1 MAKINF
7 RVLLRPLSECQ
18 GFLEMTAPELRVLVA
33 LIENGGSLGSSGEL
47 ARLSG
52 TTEARAISTLT
63 LLMEMGLIAPEEDAP
78 SAKGGAGVF
87 GDALKNS
94 DRAADTSSE
103 STIIEEFE
111 YRIREGE
118 IESESALSVAKSIRD
133 DSLAEMIDECAR
145 VFGEPAL
152 STEHTAIITALH
164 TQYGLSPEYILTLA
178 SYMATK
184 GKPNSSTLKNKAISL
199 HKRGIDTVEELER
212 YISDC
217 ERENTADWELKRLF
231 GIKGRNLSDAELAY
245 FRRWCEEFD
254 FTTEIVSAAYDI
266 SSVGTGGRLS
276 FPYTDKILTEWHE
289 AGCKTLDECRRHEEK
304 NKADRREAYKP
315 KERTREKSKPKPPR
329 YGSFDVDEAFKAALK
344 RSFGDGE

>member
-1 MAKINF
+1 MGKIDF

-18 GFLEMTAPELRVLVA
+18 GYTEMTAPELRVLVA
-33 LIENGGSLGSSGEL
+33 LIENGGCLESAKRL
-47 ARLSG
+47 AELSG
-52 TTEARAISTLT
+52 TTEVRAISTLT
-63 LLMEMGLIAPEEDAP
+63 LLTEMGLIAPEAESENTA
-78 SAKGGAGVF
+78 AGGIV
-87 GDALKNS
+87 
-94 DRAADTSSE
+94 
-103 STIIEEFE
+103 EEFE

-118 IESESALSVAKSIRD
+118 IESQSATAVAKTIRD
-133 DSLAEMIDECAR
+133 GNLAEMISECATI
-145 VFGEPAL
+145 FEEPAL
-152 STEHTAIITALH
+152 SSEHTAILTALY

-184 GKPNSSTLKNKAISL
+184 GKPNASTLKNKAISL

-212 YISDC
+212 YIGDC

-254 FTTEIVSAAYDI
+254 FTTEIVSSAYDI
-266 SSVGTGGRLS
+266 CSVATGGKLS
-276 FPYTDKILTEWHE
+276 LPYMDKILTEWNE

-315 KERTREKSKPKPPR
+315 KTKPREKTKPAPPR
-329 YGSFDVDEAFKAALK
+329 YGSFDVDEAFQAALR
-344 RSFGDGE
+344 RSFGEDAEN

>member
-1 MAKINF
+1 MMKINF
-7 RVLLRPLSECQ
+7 RVLLRPLCECQ
-18 GFLEMTAPELRVLVA
+18 GFAEMTAPELRVLVA
-33 LIENGGSLGSSGEL
+33 LIENGGSLPSAAEL

-63 LLMEMGLIAPEEDAP
+63 LLSEMGLIAPEGDEIIR
-78 SAKGGAGVF
+78 GGGIV
-87 GDALKNS
+87 
-94 DRAADTSSE
+94 
-103 STIIEEFE
+103 EEFE

-118 IESESALSVAKSIRD
+118 IESQSAASVAKSIRD
-133 DSLAEMIDECAR
+133 GNLADMITECAAL
-145 VFGEPAL
+145 FEEPAL
-152 STEHTAIITALH
+152 SSEHASILTALY
-164 TQYGLSPEYILTLA
+164 TQYALSPEYILTLA

-184 GKPNSSTLKNKAISL
+184 GKPNVSTLKNKAISL

-245 FRRWCEEFD
+245 FHRWCDEFD
-254 FTTEIVSAAYDI
+254 FTTEIISSAYDI
-266 SSVGTGGRLS
+266 SSVAIGGKLS
-276 FPYTDKILTEWHE
+276 LPYMDKILTEWHD

-315 KERTREKSKPKPPR
+315 KTKPREKEKAKPPR
-329 YGSFDVDEAFKAALK
+329 YGSFDVDEAFRAALK
-344 RSFGDGE
+344 RSFNDDEGQNP

>member
-1 MAKINF
+1 MSKINF

-18 GFLEMTAPELRVLVA
+18 GFTEMTAPELRVLVA
-33 LIENGGSLGSSGEL
+33 LIENGGCIESAKML
-47 ARLSG
+47 AELSG
-52 TTEARAISTLT
+52 TTEVRAVSTLT
-63 LLMEMGLIAPEEDAP
+63 LLTEMGLIAPEDEMT
-78 SAKGGAGVF
+78 SQGGIV
-87 GDALKNS
+87 
-94 DRAADTSSE
+94 
-103 STIIEEFE
+103 EEFE

-118 IESESALSVAKSIRD
+118 IEAQSARVVAKTIRD
-133 DSLAEMIDECAR
+133 GNLSEMISECA
-145 VFGEPAL
+145 VIFEEPAL
-152 STEHTAIITALH
+152 SSEHTAILTALY

-184 GKPNSSTLKNKAISL
+184 GKPNASTLKNKAISL

-212 YISDC
+212 YIGDL

-245 FRRWCEEFD
+245 FRRWCDEFD

-266 SSVGTGGRLS
+266 CSVATGGKLS
-276 FPYTDKILTEWHE
+276 LPYMDKILSEWHE

-304 NKADRREAYKP
+304 NKVERREAYKP
-315 KERTREKSKPKPPR
+315 KVKPREKEKPKPPR

-344 RSFGDGE
+344 RSFGDDI

>member
-1 MAKINF
+1 MGKINF

-18 GFLEMTAPELRVLVA
+18 GFTEMTATELRVLVA
-33 LIENGGSLGSSGEL
+33 LIENGGTLESPAEL
-47 ARLSG
+47 ARLSA

-63 LLMEMGLIAPEEDAP
+63 LLSEMGLIAPEDEEILP
-78 SAKGGAGVF
+78 RGSIV
-87 GDALKNS
+87 
-94 DRAADTSSE
+94 
-103 STIIEEFE
+103 EEFE

-118 IESESALSVAKSIRD
+118 IEAQSSCEVAKTIRD
-133 DSLAEMIDECAR
+133 GNLADMINECAAL
-145 VFGEPAL
+145 FEEPAI
-152 STEHTAIITALH
+152 SSEHTAILTALY

-178 SYMATK
+178 SYMASK
-184 GKPNSSTLKNKAISL
+184 GKPNVSTLKNKAISL

-245 FRRWCEEFD
+245 FHRWCDEFD
-254 FTTEIVSAAYDI
+254 FTTEIISSAYDI
-266 SSVGTGGRLS
+266 SSVAIGGKLS
-276 FPYTDKILTEWHE
+276 LPYMDKILTEWHD

-315 KERTREKSKPKPPR
+315 KTKPREKEKAKPPR
-329 YGSFDVDEAFKAALK
+329 YGSFDVDEAFRAALK
-344 RSFGDGE
+344 RSFNDDEEQNP